1 MLHIFI
7 TAAGD
12 DIRPG
17 ATGKPLPGFR
27 AAILGPDGAELGP
40 GEPGR
45 LGVIGPVGCRYLD
58 DERQRNYVSNGW
70 NTTGDVFYKDAD
82 GYFYYQA
89 RSDNMIVSSGYN
101 IGGPEVEAAIDTHPD
116 VLESAVVARPDAE
129 RGSVVC
135 AFVVLRE
142 GQSTRRRR
150 EGKEIQD
157 HVKNVLAP
165 YKYPRDVRFTAAL
178 PRNASGKL
186 QHFALREIV
195 EKEQAGAVRQAG
207 TVRKE
212 SLA

>member
-1 MLHIFI
+1 M
-7 TAAGD
+7 
-12 DIRPG
+12 
-17 ATGKPLPGFR
+17 
-27 AAILGPDGAELGP
+27 
-40 GEPGR
+40 
-45 LGVIGPVGCRYLD
+45 IGPVGCRYLD
-58 DERQRNYVSNGW
+58 DERQRNYVTGGW

-101 IGGPEVEAAIDTHPD
+101 IGGPEVEAAIDTHPG

-135 AFVVLRE
+135 AFVVLRD
-142 GQSTRRRR
+142 GVPDAAAAPARAR
-150 EGKEIQD
+150 EIQD
-157 HVKNVLAP
+157 WVKQALAP

-186 QHFALREIV
+186 QHFALRKLV
-195 EKEQAGAVRQAG
+195 EDELAG

>member
-1 MLHIFI
+1 
-7 TAAGD
+7 
-12 DIRPG
+12 
-17 ATGKPLPGFR
+17 
-27 AAILGPDGAELGP
+27 
-40 GEPGR
+40 
-45 LGVIGPVGCRYLD
+45 
-58 DERQRNYVSNGW
+58 
-70 NTTGDVFYKDAD
+70 VFYRDAD

-116 VLESAVVARPDAE
+116 VLESAVVARPDST

-135 AFVVLRE
+135 AFVVLRD
-142 GQSTRRRR
+142 GVPD
-150 EGKEIQD
+150 GAAAAVKAKEIQD

-195 EKEQAGAVRQAG
+195 EREQDAE
-207 TVRKE
+207 RKE
-212 SLA
+212 TLA